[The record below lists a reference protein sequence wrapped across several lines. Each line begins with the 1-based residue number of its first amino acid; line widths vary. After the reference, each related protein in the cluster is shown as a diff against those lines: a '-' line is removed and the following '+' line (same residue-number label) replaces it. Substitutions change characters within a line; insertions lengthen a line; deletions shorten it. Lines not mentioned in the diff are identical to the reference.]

1 MFSLFKKYFLIYF
14 FKSKEI
20 QRLSSSRLREIEI
33 LGTGQEINEE
43 ILKVENNN
51 NGNSGID
58 NIPQICQGN
67 SRICKFV
74 ACAAHNFKHDSNFAN
89 IQLAAQL
96 LSDKK
101 MRRTIGSNP
110 SAIKDAC
117 KEHGLNNGQCGF
129 IAKAFQLIDKFMST
143 IEDNQENQKQ
153 INKMSDSVLVDENN
167 EQELIKRLEEERS
180 RTWSINKTTNKQP
193 PIITNLLNI
202 LNNKI
207 NEKEL
212 LNDSEAEEFA
222 DEDKEE
228 KLKMNKINK
237 YIPEEYLEQNELE
250 NWLNKRLKDKNTFS
264 SNDYYDEIKTEKN
277 KEKSEENFENL
288 NDDENEEKQKILTKE
303 KRKKEFNFPLNPSID
318 NCMEYLINS
327 R

>member
-1 MFSLFKKYFLIYF
+1 MFKLFNFLISFNLFLLIYF
-14 FKSKEI
+14 YLILKISEGVLINNRNFGLRQRRQNAPFDELIYGALRLVRPLVGSAKSLANDVIVGQNNLNLPSKNSKEI

-43 ILKVENNN
+43 ILKAENNN

-129 IAKAFQLIDKFMST
+129 IVKAFQLIDKFMST

-153 INKMSDSVLVDENN
+153 INKMSDSVLVEENN
-167 EQELIKRLEEERS
+167 EQELIKRLEEGIFEFRGNYL
-180 RTWSINKTTNKQP
+180 IFG
-193 PIITNLLNI
+193 NI
-202 LNNKI
+202 LFLMKNWMDGVI
-207 NEKEL
+207 NV
-212 LNDSEAEEFA
+212 SG
-222 DEDKEE
+222 
-228 KLKMNKINK
+228 
-237 YIPEEYLEQNELE
+237 
-250 NWLNKRLKDKNTFS
+250 
-264 SNDYYDEIKTEKN
+264 
-277 KEKSEENFENL
+277 
-288 NDDENEEKQKILTKE
+288 
-303 KRKKEFNFPLNPSID
+303 
-318 NCMEYLINS
+318 
-327 R
+327 

>member
-1 MFSLFKKYFLIYF
+1 PFDELIYGALRLVRPLVGSA
-14 FKSKEI
+14 KSLANDVIVGQNNLNLPSKNSKEI

-33 LGTGQEINEE
+33 LGTGQQINEE

-167 EQELIKRLEEERS
+167 EQELIKRLEE
-180 RTWSINKTTNKQP
+180 
-193 PIITNLLNI
+193 NI
-202 LNNKI
+202 F
-207 NEKEL
+207 
-212 LNDSEAEEFA
+212 EFR
-222 DEDKEE
+222 E
-228 KLKMNKINK
+228 N
-237 YIPEEYLEQNELE
+237 YL
-250 NWLNKRLKDKNTFS
+250 
-264 SNDYYDEIKTEKN
+264 I
-277 KEKSEENFENL
+277 FEN
-288 NDDENEEKQKILTKE
+288 
-303 KRKKEFNFPLNPSID
+303 
-318 NCMEYLINS
+318 
-327 R
+327 